1 MGYDFF
7 IQSELVIEYIEVSG
21 AHSKTFTDRQ
31 IKPYKLFS
39 VPDED
44 SDDDIDTYKEKYD
57 NEVERQMQLHQKV
70 KILFKHGQWKK
81 TSYGKR
87 YESYISSICPRL
99 DQLVS
104 VKKIY
109 QTFKHT

>member
-1 MGYDFF
+1 MVYDFF

-31 IKPYKLFS
+31 IKPYKIAS

-44 SDDDIDTYKEKYD
+44 SDDDIDTYREKYE
-57 NEVERQMQLHQKV
+57 NEVQRQMQQHQKV
-70 KILFKHGQWKK
+70 KILFNNDQWKK
-81 TSYGKR
+81 PSYGKR
-87 YESYISSICPRL
+87 YGSYISSICPRL
-99 DQLVS
+99 EQIVN
-104 VKKIY
+104 VKKTY